1 MMNCVSLKGL
11 KQFEVK
17 KINEPKSVNGSVVID
32 VKKSGICGSDIHYW
46 VAGAPE
52 GLVMGHEFCGT
63 VINPG
68 SRDDIKI
75 GDRVTA
81 LPISPCGHC
90 PACLSGNPQYCPDT
104 WTYAV
109 GLSLTNPG
117 AYAEKTSVRPD
128 LVIKVPSNIT
138 DAEGAMV
145 EPTAVGLHAV
155 NLADIKIGS
164 KVLVIGAGIIGDI
177 CAMFAKMNGASYV
190 AVSETNIARGEKAVS
205 LKCADE
211 FFNAKDPEFMTK
223 ARKNCPYGYDY
234 VFDCSG
240 NSAAVSTALA
250 MAKPN
255 GTVVMVG
262 VSMDSITIPSVLIV
276 MHELKVYGA
285 IGYTVEE
292 FKECVD
298 LMSTRKIDML
308 KFVDDIVGLDG
319 VQHAYERLTS
329 GTDDAIKIL
338 IEPQK

>member
-1 MMNCVSLKGL
+1 MKCVSLKGL
-11 KQFEVK
+11 KKFEVS
-17 KINEPKSVNGSVVID
+17 KINEPKSENGSVVID
-32 VKKSGICGSDIHYW
+32 VKKAGICGSDIHYW
-46 VAGAPE
+46 VLGAPE

-68 SRDDIKI
+68 DRKDLQC

-117 AYAEKTSVRPD
+117 AYAERTSVRSD

-138 DAEGAMV
+138 DSEVAMV

-155 NLADIKIGS
+155 NLADIKIGA

-190 AVSETNIARGEKAVS
+190 AVSETNEARGEKSVT

-211 FFNAKDPEFMTK
+211 FFNAKDPNFMEK
-223 ARKNCPYGYDY
+223 ARKNCPYGYDV

-240 NSAAVSTALA
+240 NSAAVSTALT
-250 MAKPN
+250 MARPN

-276 MHELKVYGA
+276 MHELKVLGA
-285 IGYTVEE
+285 IGYTVDE

-308 KFVDDIVGLDG
+308 KFVDDIVSLDG
-319 VQHAYERLTS
+319 VQNAYERLTS

-338 IEPQK
+338 IDPQK